1 MYRPV
6 TVVEVRIWGQR
17 VGAVALDPR
26 LGYYAFEYDPKF
38 VATGIELAPLTLPLA
53 QAREPFVF
61 TALPQL
67 TYQRLPAMLADAG
80 GQA

>member
-17 VGAVALDPR
+17 VGAVALDPK

-38 VATGIELAPLTLPLA
+38 VATGIELALRQFGSSLC
-53 QAREPFVF
+53 
-61 TALPQL
+61 ALPCFL
-67 TYQRLPAMLADAG
+67 VVGVILVLHFVAVNC
-80 GQA
+80 